1 MATVDTTLSTAL
13 TVRST
18 QVTLAAYTAPV
29 VGFGARTLL
38 LVNNAETMEV
48 LSSIGRT
55 LTVQRGYNGTTALA
69 HAAGVT
75 VTYGL
80 STEMTGPSVVEGPSG
95 PQAVIDSASVDWTF
109 SGGTGSASGS
119 GSSIV
124 HQATVTL
131 TNAQMIA
138 LPTTGI
144 SVVAAPGASQ
154 LLVPVQAIGI
164 ITLVSVYTSITDASW
179 SFAIGDTVASSVV
192 VSSPC
197 LMDGVLGS
205 TGTFALSWVMGIDI
219 APGTLNF
226 DGIIVTGG
234 DSVNANKPLL
244 IADIWGG
251 IPNYGGGHASNTATI
266 SLSYLTLNTTTGVF
280 V

>member
-29 VGFGARTLL
+29 SGFGARTLL

-55 LTVQRGYNGTTALA
+55 LTVQRGFNGTTALA

-80 STEMTGPSVVEGPSG
+80 STEMTGPSVVAGPSG

-109 SGGTGSASGS
+109 GSGVGSAAISA
-119 GSSIV
+119 I

-131 TNAQMIA
+131 TNTQIKA
-138 LPTTGI
+138 LPSTA
-144 SVVAAPGASQ
+144 VDLVAAQGANTVI
-154 LLVPVQAIGI
+154 VP
-164 ITLVSVYTSITDASW
+164 
-179 SFAIGDTVASSVV
+179 VV
-192 VSSPC
+192 VSFVLDVSAGAYIADVGSSWI
-197 LMDGVLGS
+197 LMDAAGDYLSSPLGMRLRLQATTLQFGVFPPSGFLDAAVPDFGAQVVVGS
-205 TGTFALSWVMGIDI
+205 DVSFTGAFTNLALQIKDDWNGV
-219 APGTLNF
+219 
-226 DGIIVTGG
+226 
-234 DSVNANKPLL
+234 ANY
-244 IADIWGG
+244 A
-251 IPNYGGGHASNTATI
+251 GGHASNTLKVSTV
-266 SLSYLTLNTTTGVF
+266 YLVLNTSTGAYI
-280 V
+280 

>member
-29 VGFGARTLL
+29 SGFGARTLL

-55 LTVQRGYNGTTALA
+55 LTVQRGFNGTTALA

-109 SGGTGSASGS
+109 GSGVGSAASSGS
-119 GSSIV
+119 GSSILT
-124 HQATVTL
+124 QAMVTL
-131 TNAQMIA
+131 TNAQIKA
-138 LPTTGI
+138 LPTTGVEI
-144 SVVAAPGASQ
+144 LPAQAGKV
-154 LLVPVQAIGI
+154 LVPVFGVLHLHWVADYGNIDAASQIRLYIGGSPS
-164 ITLVSVYTSITDASW
+164 LASLDDSVNGAVTGLLAGGGPDTYGFNLPFGNASSQVFGWSGAYTSDVVNRPVSISASN
-179 SFAIGDTVASSVV
+179 SG
-192 VSSPC
+192 
-197 LMDGVLGS
+197 
-205 TGTFALSWVMGIDI
+205 
-219 APGTLNF
+219 NF
-226 DGIIVTGG
+226 TGG
-234 DSVNANKPLL
+234 DP
-244 IADIWGG
+244 
-251 IPNYGGGHASNTATI
+251 
-266 SLSYLTLNTTTGVF
+266 LNTLTVSIAYLVLNATTGVF